1 MTIPRSKRRSRCD
14 SPRKAI
20 RRGSTWNTACS
31 TTTARK
37 RPRCAGSLT
46 RNKVGQGSSKPL
58 PASPPDRQSRSGA
71 KGDRE
76 HGGNTMSDITHAH
89 KTLVA
94 RVLEGDGR
102 ASPAQRRA
110 AFDNAGLAEP
120 LRTLIDKD
128 IASAKAAGLGEDH
141 IFELA
146 VCAAIGQATR
156 QYETALAALEAAT
169 ERSGHAPRN
178 PR

>member
-1 MTIPRSKRRSRCD
+1 
-14 SPRKAI
+14 
-20 RRGSTWNTACS
+20 
-31 TTTARK
+31 
-37 RPRCAGSLT
+37 
-46 RNKVGQGSSKPL
+46 
-58 PASPPDRQSRSGA
+58 
-71 KGDRE
+71 
-76 HGGNTMSDITHAH
+76 MSDITQAH

-120 LRTLIDKD
+120 LRTLIDKVVKHAYTVTDED

-156 QYETALAALEAAT
+156 QYNTALTALEAAT

-178 PR
+178 PQ